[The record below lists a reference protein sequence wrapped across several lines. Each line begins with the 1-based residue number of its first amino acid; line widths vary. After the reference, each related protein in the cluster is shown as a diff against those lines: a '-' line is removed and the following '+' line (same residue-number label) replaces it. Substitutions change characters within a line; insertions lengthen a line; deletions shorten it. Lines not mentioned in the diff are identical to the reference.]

1 MNVIFRFKI
10 YENVVLTDKR
20 ELYQLSHFKGKYT
33 HPFKML
39 TYNKERKAYRIYSQW
54 VTLKRLNKLSYRV
67 NETIE
72 GKNYSDLDRLLYQ
85 LKNECNLT

>member
-1 MNVIFRFKI
+1 
-10 YENVVLTDKR
+10 
-20 ELYQLSHFKGKYT
+20 
-33 HPFKML
+33 ML